1 MLMSTNNFLEN
12 ELRKIFGN
20 DDIFSNTKYISG
32 ICYGELDNELK
43 VKCQI
48 SDSCVYGNYDV
59 LKISVINR
67 KEGVVDN
74 HKIQFFDVWGK
85 LPVPNNHN
93 FKDGVAP
100 HIWAYEGKTE
110 WYAAAPKEKHYEILR
125 ENAKSY
131 LDIFRDK
138 SVELEPKPSI
148 KKQFS
153 NNKKISKEHGD
164 KKEPSK
170 VSKKSEPEL

>member
-1 MLMSTNNFLEN
+1 MPMSTNNFLEN

-20 DDIFSNTKYISG
+20 DDMFSNTKYISG
-32 ICYGELDNELK
+32 ICYGELDSELK
-43 VKCQI
+43 VKCKI
-48 SDSCVYGNYDV
+48 DDSCVRGNYDV

-67 KEGVVDN
+67 KDGVVDT
-74 HKIQFFDVWGK
+74 HTIQFFDVWGK

-100 HIWAYEGKTE
+100 HIWAYEGKPE

-125 ENAKSY
+125 ENAKNY

-138 SVELEPKPSI
+138 SIELEPKPSI
-148 KKQFS
+148 KKQLAD
-153 NNKKISKEHGD
+153 NKNSPTQ
-164 KKEPSK
+164 KKPTKNKNTDLE
-170 VSKKSEPEL
+170 V

>member
-1 MLMSTNNFLEN
+1 MAMSTNNFLEN

-32 ICYGELDNELK
+32 VCYGELDNELK

-48 SDSCVYGNYDV
+48 DDSGVSRNYDV
-59 LKISVINR
+59 LRISVINR
-67 KEGVVDN
+67 KDGVVDK
-74 HKIQFFDVWGK
+74 HAIQFFDVWGK

-100 HIWAYEGKTE
+100 HIWVYDGKTE

-125 ENAKSY
+125 NNVKNY

-138 SVELEPKPSI
+138 SIEHEQKPSI
-148 KKQFS
+148 KKQLA
-153 NNKKISKEHGD
+153 E
-164 KKEPSK
+164 KKEAAPKKTTKSK
-170 VSKKSEPEL
+170 NNELEV

>member
-1 MLMSTNNFLEN
+1 MAMSTNNFLEN

-32 ICYGELDNELK
+32 VCYGELDNELK

-48 SDSCVYGNYDV
+48 DDSGVSRNYDV
-59 LKISVINR
+59 LRISVINR
-67 KEGVVDN
+67 KDGVVDK
-74 HKIQFFDVWGK
+74 HAIQFFDVWGK

-100 HIWAYEGKTE
+100 HIWVYDGKTE

-125 ENAKSY
+125 DNVTNY

-138 SVELEPKPSI
+138 SMEHEQKPSI
-148 KKQFS
+148 KKQLA
-153 NNKKISKEHGD
+153 E
-164 KKEPSK
+164 KKETAPKKTTKSK
-170 VSKKSEPEL
+170 NNELEV

>member
-1 MLMSTNNFLEN
+1 MAMSTNNFLEN

-48 SDSCVYGNYDV
+48 KDSCVYGNYDV

-67 KEGVVDN
+67 KDGVVDN
-74 HKIQFFDVWGK
+74 HTIQFFDVWGRFH
-85 LPVPNNHN
+85 VPGNPN

-100 HIWAYEGKTE
+100 HIWAYEGKPE

-125 ENAKSY
+125 ENVKYY

-138 SVELEPKPSI
+138 SIEREQKPSI
-148 KKQFS
+148 KKQLATNKETAPKKTTKNKS
-153 NNKKISKEHGD
+153 NDLE
-164 KKEPSK
+164 
-170 VSKKSEPEL
+170 V

>member
-1 MLMSTNNFLEN
+1 MAMSTNNFLEN

-32 ICYGELDNELK
+32 ICYGELDSELK
-43 VKCQI
+43 VKCKI
-48 SDSCVYGNYDV
+48 DDSCVRGNYDV

-67 KEGVVDN
+67 KDGIVDT
-74 HKIQFFDVWGK
+74 HTIQFFDVWGK

-100 HIWAYEGKTE
+100 HIWAYEGKPE
-110 WYAAAPKEKHYEILR
+110 WYAATPKEKHYEILR
-125 ENAKSY
+125 DNVKNY

-138 SVELEPKPSI
+138 SMEQEQKPSI
-148 KKQFS
+148 KKQLS
-153 NNKKISKEHGD
+153 ENKD
-164 KKEPSK
+164 MTPKKNAK
-170 VSKKSEPEL
+170 SKKNDLEV

>member
-1 MLMSTNNFLEN
+1 MAMSTNNFLEN

-32 ICYGELDNELK
+32 VCYGELDNELK

-48 SDSCVYGNYDV
+48 DDSGVSRNYDV
-59 LKISVINR
+59 LRISVINR
-67 KEGVVDN
+67 KDGVVDK
-74 HKIQFFDVWGK
+74 HAIQFFDVWGK

-100 HIWAYEGKTE
+100 HIWVYDGKTE

-125 ENAKSY
+125 DNVKNY

-138 SVELEPKPSI
+138 SIEHEQKPSI
-148 KKQFS
+148 KKQLA
-153 NNKKISKEHGD
+153 E
-164 KKEPSK
+164 KKEAAPKKTTKSK
-170 VSKKSEPEL
+170 NNELEV

>member
-1 MLMSTNNFLEN
+1 MAMSTNNFLEN

-32 ICYGELDNELK
+32 VCYGELDNELK

-48 SDSCVYGNYDV
+48 DDSGVSRNYDV
-59 LKISVINR
+59 LRISVINR
-67 KEGVVDN
+67 KDGVVDK
-74 HKIQFFDVWGK
+74 HAIQFFDVWGK

-100 HIWAYEGKTE
+100 HIWVYDGKTE

-125 ENAKSY
+125 DNVKNY

-138 SVELEPKPSI
+138 SMEHEQKPSI
-148 KKQFS
+148 KKQLA
-153 NNKKISKEHGD
+153 E
-164 KKEPSK
+164 KKEAAPKKTTKSK
-170 VSKKSEPEL
+170 NNELEV